1 MRVGSDAGG
10 GCGCARTDFEA
21 SARCYA
27 TPDERRRAARAATVV
42 LVPRTSWRR
51 RDGTHRAG
59 RRRGRAV
66 GSAAPAGGRR
76 ARATRCGRGQSPEGH
91 YKAKRLPW
99 HPPRAAADISAICYL
114 ATGVAQ
120 WRRFPR
126 CDLAFTLN
134 YKYFGAG
141 YAQQEIINVYIGS
154 ARLAVVSSLPPARRD
169 ETPETD
175 AGRTARAGARAARTK
190 SDHTTSVVT
199 SLLTHHNS
207 SRGTHTSHHMRTT
220 RAAAPAGPRLGDARA
235 VRCIEY
241 TTSSSSCLAYRQS
254 PSAATPTHIAN
265 VSSSSTES
273 SISASSRGYSRI
285 RADSAASPRH
295 GRRVDCRQHPSHRR
309 LPKPR

>member
-1 MRVGSDAGG
+1 MYTSGPRGSLSSAVCHRPGG
-10 GCGCARTDFEA
+10 A
-21 SARCYA
+21 SRETRHPRP
-27 TPDERRRAARAATVV
+27 TPDGPPVLRR
-42 LVPRTSWRR
+42 P
-51 RDGTHRAG
+51 
-59 RRRGRAV
+59 
-66 GSAAPAGGRR
+66 
-76 ARATRCGRGQSPEGH
+76 
-91 YKAKRLPW
+91 
-99 HPPRAAADISAICYL
+99 
-114 ATGVAQ
+114 
-120 WRRFPR
+120 
-126 CDLAFTLN
+126 
-134 YKYFGAG
+134 
-141 YAQQEIINVYIGS
+141 
-154 ARLAVVSSLPPARRD
+154 
-169 ETPETD
+169 
-175 AGRTARAGARAARTK
+175 RAGARAARTK